1 MKTVLLSSAL
11 LESQLQISPSFLFR
25 DGEKLV
31 TEVAFKSSLM
41 FPAFAFLIFVT
52 CLSNEQL
59 GVVGHIRKLQEAYS
73 VLWGAYPPGHC
84 EHVQLNREQA
94 PGTCGA
100 PARSGLRLHNS
111 WRAQLTSDL

>member
-41 FPAFAFLIFVT
+41 FPAFAFLVFVT

-73 VLWGAYPPGHC
+73 VLWGSYPPAT
-84 EHVQLNREQA
+84 VSMSNSTVSRLLA
-94 PGTCGA
+94 PVVPL
-100 PARSGLRLHNS
+100 PA
-111 WRAQLTSDL
+111 QD